1 MNSIKKAAM
10 AFILF
15 CLGFNL
21 AALAQTAKISINDGW
36 EFHEYKGSTP
46 DMSEWRSATVPGL
59 IHTDLLAHQLIPDP
73 FYRDNEKKV
82 KWVENSE
89 WEYRKTITA
98 GESILKHKNI
108 ELVFEGL
115 NTLADVYLNGAGIM
129 QTNNM
134 FREWRVDIKPYLKAG
149 NNTLSIVFHCIKP
162 EVARLDKAY
171 PENQSGLD
179 TSNALVKAFAAGL
192 KQGSYIRK
200 AAYEKGWDWG
210 PSMLNCGI
218 WRPACI
224 QTWDDQKI
232 SDFGLVQTDIT
243 KQAAHINAAIQVH
256 SMVKTDAVLKLE
268 YSFNGKKTELT
279 YQTTLHQG
287 VNELNYPIT
296 ITAPALWYPH
306 GYGPQNLYQF
316 KATVV
321 ANGKIADVVTTRSGL
336 RSVKLNTDTDG
347 HGRKFEFVVN
357 GIPVF
362 AKGANVIPFDHFP
375 TRVTTARYRHFLEA
389 AVNANMNMIRLWGGG
404 YYETDEF
411 YNLCDELGIMVWQ
424 DFMFANATP
433 PAFLRDNIAKEVD
446 HQVRRLRNHP
456 SLALWCGNNEIL
468 ITMETDLGDIPDVFK
483 PYLSLLVP
491 KTPPGY
497 INYLLYFNDLIPNIV
512 KGLSPE
518 MPYTSSSPTANF
530 EPQTPDYNSGDRHNY
545 NVWWNNK
552 PIEDQATY
560 RERFVSET
568 GIQGFPDMASI
579 EDFTLPDDRSVK
591 SPIMSAHQKNNMING
606 NTVIAK
612 IIKTE
617 YKDPAD
623 FASFVY
629 TSQLLQ
635 AESLKIYAENM
646 RRHRPYS
653 MGFLYWQL
661 NDSWPVIS
669 WATMDSYGRPKAALF
684 FAKHFFAPLLVSPI
698 QEDGKVNVYVVSDL
712 TTSTLATVQLRLMDF
727 TGKVLLAKKISTEIK
742 PLSSSIAAILSQ
754 KELDDAGYD
763 PSKCFIS
770 VQLLNGQEVL
780 SSNSLFF
787 KTPKDLDF
795 PKATVRSTLVKK
807 GDHFELTLSSPA
819 LARAVAVSFGKEDAE
834 LSDNYMDVL
843 PGEPAVITVKSK
855 ASLQQLQEVLKIMSL
870 N

>member
-1 MNSIKKAAM
+1 
-10 AFILF
+10 
-15 CLGFNL
+15 
-21 AALAQTAKISINDGW
+21 
-36 EFHEYKGSTP
+36 
-46 DMSEWRSATVPGL
+46 
-59 IHTDLLAHQLIPDP
+59 
-73 FYRDNEKKV
+73 
-82 KWVENSE
+82 
-89 WEYRKTITA
+89 
-98 GESILKHKNI
+98 
-108 ELVFEGL
+108 
-115 NTLADVYLNGAGIM
+115 
-129 QTNNM
+129 
-134 FREWRVDIKPYLKAG
+134 
-149 NNTLSIVFHCIKP
+149 
-162 EVARLDKAY
+162 
-171 PENQSGLD
+171 
-179 TSNALVKAFAAGL
+179 
-192 KQGSYIRK
+192 
-200 AAYEKGWDWG
+200 
-210 PSMLNCGI
+210 
-218 WRPACI
+218 
-224 QTWDDQKI
+224 
-232 SDFGLVQTDIT
+232 
-243 KQAAHINAAIQVH
+243 
-256 SMVKTDAVLKLE
+256 
-268 YSFNGKKTELT
+268 
-279 YQTTLHQG
+279 
-287 VNELNYPIT
+287 
-296 ITAPALWYPH
+296 
-306 GYGPQNLYQF
+306 
-316 KATVV
+316 
-321 ANGKIADVVTTRSGL
+321 
-336 RSVKLNTDTDG
+336 
-347 HGRKFEFVVN
+347 
-357 GIPVF
+357 
-362 AKGANVIPFDHFP
+362 
-375 TRVTTARYRHFLEA
+375 
-389 AVNANMNMIRLWGGG
+389 
-404 YYETDEF
+404 
-411 YNLCDELGIMVWQ
+411 
-424 DFMFANATP
+424 
-433 PAFLRDNIAKEVD
+433 
-446 HQVRRLRNHP
+446 
-456 SLALWCGNNEIL
+456 
-468 ITMETDLGDIPDVFK
+468 
-483 PYLSLLVP
+483 
-491 KTPPGY
+491 
-497 INYLLYFNDLIPNIV
+497 
-512 KGLSPE
+512 
-518 MPYTSSSPTANF
+518 
-530 EPQTPDYNSGDRHNY
+530 
-545 NVWWNNK
+545 
-552 PIEDQATY
+552 
-560 RERFVSET
+560 
-568 GIQGFPDMASI
+568 MASI